1 MIFLFISI
9 DDILEEKINL
19 VSGRSR
25 SFSVLGLD
33 PVSDRAT
40 PFKIQKNHAG
50 DYSFGLAIG
59 GPSNGTYRA
68 DMYTVP
74 SKGIKLI
81 EIEYTKNNA
90 GYNVIPTSSE
100 GNRNNPLLK
109 QETKTFREAD
119 KNFWRDTLV
128 KGKAGT
134 FRKNVI
140 FFKFIFFD

>member
-1 MIFLFISI
+1 M
-9 DDILEEKINL
+9 
-19 VSGRSR
+19 SGRSR

-59 GPSNGTYRA
+59 GPSDGTYWA

-81 EIEYTKNNA
+81 EIEYTGNNA

-109 QETKTFREAD
+109 KKTKTFREAD